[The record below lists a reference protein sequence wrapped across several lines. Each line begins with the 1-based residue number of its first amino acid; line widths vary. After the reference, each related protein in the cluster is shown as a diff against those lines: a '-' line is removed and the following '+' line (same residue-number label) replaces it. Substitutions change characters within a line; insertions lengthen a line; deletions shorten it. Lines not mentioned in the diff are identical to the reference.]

1 MKNLK
6 KLIIITG
13 PSGVGKGTV
22 VKELLDKD
30 KDIWLSVSATTRNP
44 RMGEKNGENYYFISD
59 EKFKD
64 MINNKEFLE
73 WAQFAGNYYGTP
85 LSTVNEKIGMGFIV
99 LLEIEVE
106 GAKQIKEKF
115 QEALSIFLLPPSMEE
130 LEKRIRDRG
139 TEKED
144 AINKRLSK
152 IDPVISVVITKQDN
166 SISENFKIFF
176 FNKFKAS
183 FFCWIGLIS
192 VVY

>member
-1 MKNLK
+1 MKNFK

-30 KDIWLSVSATTRNP
+30 KDIWLSVSATTRSP

-64 MINNKEFLE
+64 MIDKKEFLE

-85 LSTVNEKIGMGFIV
+85 ISTVNEKIEKGFIV

-106 GAKQIKEKF
+106 GAKQIKKKF
-115 QEALSIFLLPPSMEE
+115 PEALSIFLLPPSKAE
-130 LEKRIRDRG
+130 LEKRIRNRG
-139 TEKED
+139 TEKEE
-144 AINKRLSK
+144 AIDRRLRRADYEIASSDEFDFVLTNHDVDETVK
-152 IDPVISVVITKQDN
+152 EV
-166 SISENFKIFF
+166 FKII
-176 FNKFKAS
+176 KS
-183 FFCWIGLIS
+183 
-192 VVY
+192 

>member
-22 VKELLDKD
+22 VKELLDRN
-30 KDIWLSVSATTRNP
+30 KDIWLSISATTRNP
-44 RMGEKNGENYYFISD
+44 RIGEKDGENYYFISD

-64 MINNKEFLE
+64 MIDKKEFLE

-85 LSTVNEKIGMGFIV
+85 LSTVNEKIEKGFIV

-115 QEALSIFLLPPSMEE
+115 PEALSIFLLPPSKAE
-130 LEKRIRDRG
+130 LEKRIRNRG
-139 TEKED
+139 TEKEE
-144 AINKRLSK
+144 AIDRRLSRADYE
-152 IDPVISVVITKQDN
+152 IASSDEFDVVLTNHDVDETVKGV
-166 SISENFKIFF
+166 FKII
-176 FNKFKAS
+176 KS
-183 FFCWIGLIS
+183 
-192 VVY
+192 

>member
-22 VKELLDKD
+22 VKELLDRN
-30 KDIWLSVSATTRNP
+30 KDIWLSISATTRNP
-44 RMGEKNGENYYFISD
+44 RIGEKDGENYYFLSD

-64 MINNKEFLE
+64 MIDKKEFLE

-85 LSTVNEKIGMGFIV
+85 LSTVNEKIEKGFIV

-115 QEALSIFLLPPSMEE
+115 PEALSIFLLPPSKAE
-130 LEKRIRDRG
+130 LEKRIRNRG
-139 TEKED
+139 TEKEE
-144 AINKRLSK
+144 AIDRRLRRADYEMASSDEFDFVLTNHDVDETVK
-152 IDPVISVVITKQDN
+152 GV
-166 SISENFKIFF
+166 FKII
-176 FNKFKAS
+176 KS
-183 FFCWIGLIS
+183 
-192 VVY
+192 

>member
-22 VKELLDKD
+22 VKELLDRN
-30 KDIWLSVSATTRNP
+30 KDIWLSISATTRKP
-44 RMGEKNGENYYFISD
+44 RMGEKDGENYYFISD
-59 EKFKD
+59 ERFKD
-64 MINNKEFLE
+64 MIDKKEFLE

-85 LSTVNEKIGMGFIV
+85 LTTVSEKIEKGFIV

-115 QEALSIFLLPPSMEE
+115 PKSLSIFLLPPNKEE
-130 LEKRIRDRG
+130 LEKRIRNRG

-144 AINKRLSK
+144 AIDKRLSRANFEIASSDK
-152 IDPVISVVITKQDN
+152 FDFVLTNHDVNETVKGV
-166 SISENFKIFF
+166 FKII
-176 FNKFKAS
+176 KS
-183 FFCWIGLIS
+183 
-192 VVY
+192 